1 MKFYVSEEFK
11 IKGRRKVILAS
22 LVVILLIVGAV
33 WMFFDSSNPANKTI
47 AAVLAFILV
56 RKLPQIYRN
65 IRDHDSSYPE
75 VEILESENK
84 LDVLYKGAVISMP
97 LSDIDKLIIQSSK
110 GRIKSILVT
119 TPSVGDLRFDGYEN
133 VEQLAELLKKYT
145 PENKVKHATWYH
157 R

>member
-1 MKFYVSEEFK
+1 MKFYVSEAFK
-11 IKGRRKVILAS
+11 SKERRKVILAS
-22 LVVILLIVGAV
+22 LVVILLLVGAV
-33 WMFFDSSNPANKTI
+33 WMFFDSTSPANKTI

-56 RKLPQIYRN
+56 RKLPQMYTGL
-65 IRDHDSSYPE
+65 RDHGSSYPE

-145 PENKVKHATWYH
+145 PENNVIHATWYH